1 MKHYIKQFELN
12 KVLPEPMLKHITLS
26 EFKKGDHL
34 FTQGEQPEYM
44 HFLVEGRLKIFAA
57 SDDDK
62 KLIIAFT
69 QPFGVFGDIEF
80 VQRRPYL
87 NTGEAVTDGKLLK
100 IPIKIVEEYGRTYF
114 PFINFLLEV
123 ITRKFYDNSHAQ
135 SFNMLHSADVRFASY
150 LLSSTT
156 ENDEDVPLVTIR
168 DVADSLGTSYRHL
181 NRIIAQFTE
190 LGYIERAQRSIRILN
205 REKLYVL
212 AKQNIYEER

>member
-1 MKHYIKQFELN
+1 MEHYIKQFELD
-12 KVLPEPMLKHITLS
+12 KVLPQQMLKHIKLS
-26 EFKKGDHL
+26 NFTKGEYI

-80 VQRRPYL
+80 VQQRPYL
-87 NTGEAVTDGKLLK
+87 NTGEAVTDGRMLK
-100 IPIKIVEEYGRTYF
+100 IPMKIVDEYGRSHF

-123 ITRKFYDNSHAQ
+123 ITRKFYDNAHAQ
-135 SFNMLHSADVRFASY
+135 SFNMLHSVDVRFASY

-156 ENDEDVPLVTIR
+156 ENDNYVSLLHIR
-168 DVADSLGTSYRHL
+168 DVADLIGTSYRHL
-181 NRIIAQFTE
+181 NRIIGQLSE
-190 LGYIERAQRSIRILN
+190 LGYIERAQRTIRILN
-205 REKLYVL
+205 REELYKL